1 MKRILAMVL
10 AGILVV
16 SVIPAFAAAEVGSAT
31 DKGSSRQLGTTAEG
45 QGSQE
50 NQGNRDD
57 RSTEEPEGPGIP
69 PGEGNPEENPPT
81 EAQSGE
87 LPAALNLKYKA
98 KKKLVLANTQP
109 EGLPVNVT
117 WASDNAKVAA
127 VDKNGLVTAKS
138 AGKCTVSAVFP
149 SGSRAAC
156 KVTVEPK
163 GLKYKKKTIR
173 KNARFTNVLVGA
185 KTGVKWS
192 SSNKKVATV
201 NGKGVV
207 KGRKSGTCK
216 VVARF
221 GGKKY
226 NCKVT
231 VVNPRLNKKKITVYN
246 SRSFR
251 LKVTGGKGRIRWKS
265 GNKKVATVSKKGTV
279 TGIKGGTC
287 TVTAVRNGIALK
299 CRVTVPKHY
308 KGYRIPDFGAL
319 YGKRGKF
326 LKADGVT
333 SVQYKA
339 GKKTYQKY
347 LAALKKKNFTFVEK
361 SSGTLVYM
369 NSAGEMVA
377 AAYAQGYVGL
387 AFGNIK
393 DIG

>member
-31 DKGSSRQLGTTAEG
+31 DKGSNRQLGTTAEG
-45 QGSQE
+45 QESQG
-50 NQGNRDD
+50 Q
-57 RSTEEPEGPGIP
+57 EPE
-69 PGEGNPEENPPT
+69 EGEENPPT

-117 WASDNAKVAA
+117 WASDNPEVAV
-127 VDKNGLVTAKS
+127 VDKNGLVTAKW
-138 AGKCTVSAVFP
+138 AGKCEVSAVFP
-149 SGSRAAC
+149 SGSRAVC

-173 KNARFTNVLVGA
+173 KKARFTNVLVGA

-226 NCKVT
+226 ACKVT

-279 TGIKGGTC
+279 TALKGGTC
-287 TVTAVRNGIALK
+287 TITAVRNGIALK
-299 CRVTVPKHY
+299 CRITVPKHY
-308 KGYRIPDFGAL
+308 KGYKIPDFGAL

-326 LKADGVT
+326 RKADGVT

-377 AAYAQGYVGL
+377 AAYADGYVRL
-387 AFGNIK
+387 AFGKIT

>member
-10 AGILVV
+10 AGILTV

-31 DKGSSRQLGTTAEG
+31 DKGSNRQLGTTAEG
-45 QGSQE
+45 QESQG
-50 NQGNRDD
+50 Q
-57 RSTEEPEGPGIP
+57 EPE
-69 PGEGNPEENPPT
+69 EGEENPPT

-117 WASDNAKVAA
+117 WASDNPEVAV
-127 VDKNGLVTAKS
+127 VDKNGLVTAKW
-138 AGKCTVSAVFP
+138 AGKCEVSAVFP
-149 SGSRAAC
+149 SGSRAVC

-173 KNARFTNVLVGA
+173 KKARFTNVLVGA
-185 KTGVKWS
+185 KAGVKWS

-226 NCKVT
+226 ACKVT

-279 TGIKGGTC
+279 TALKGGTC

-299 CRVTVPKHY
+299 CKVTVPKHY
-308 KGYRIPDFGAL
+308 KGYKIPDFGAL

-326 LKADGVT
+326 QKADGVT

-361 SSGTLVYM
+361 SSGTRVYM

-393 DIG
+393 DIE

>member
-10 AGILVV
+10 AGILTV

-31 DKGSSRQLGTTAEG
+31 DKGSNRQLGTTAEG
-45 QGSQE
+45 QESQG
-50 NQGNRDD
+50 Q
-57 RSTEEPEGPGIP
+57 EPE
-69 PGEGNPEENPPT
+69 EGEENPPT

-117 WASDNAKVAA
+117 WASDNPEVAV
-127 VDKNGLVTAKS
+127 VDKNGLVTAKW
-138 AGKCTVSAVFP
+138 AGKCEVSAVFP
-149 SGSRAAC
+149 SGSRAVC

-173 KNARFTNVLVGA
+173 KKARFTNVLVGA

-226 NCKVT
+226 ACKVT

-246 SRSFR
+246 SRNFR

-279 TGIKGGTC
+279 TALKGGTC
-287 TVTAVRNGIALK
+287 TITAVRNGITLK
-299 CRVTVPKHY
+299 CKVTVPKHY
-308 KGYRIPDFGAL
+308 KGYKIPDFGAL

-326 LKADGVT
+326 QKADGVT

-347 LAALKKKNFTFVEK
+347 FTALKKKKFTFVEK
-361 SSGTLVYM
+361 SSGTRVYM

-377 AAYAQGYVGL
+377 VAYADGYVGL

-393 DIG
+393 DIE

>member
-45 QGSQE
+45 QESQG
-50 NQGNRDD
+50 Q
-57 RSTEEPEGPGIP
+57 EPAEG
-69 PGEGNPEENPPT
+69 EENPPT

-98 KKKLVLANTQP
+98 KKKLVLANIQP

-117 WASDNAKVAA
+117 WASDNPEVAV
-127 VDKNGLVTAKS
+127 VDKNGLVTAKW
-138 AGKCTVSAVFP
+138 AGKCEVSAVFP
-149 SGSRAAC
+149 SGSRAVC

-173 KNARFTNVLVGA
+173 KKARFTNVLVGA

-226 NCKVT
+226 ACKVT

-279 TGIKGGTC
+279 TALKGGTC
-287 TVTAVRNGIALK
+287 TITAVRNGITLK
-299 CRVTVPKHY
+299 CKVTVPKHY
-308 KGYRIPDFGAL
+308 KGYRVPDFGAL

-326 LKADGVT
+326 QKADGVT

-377 AAYAQGYVGL
+377 AAYADGFVGL

-393 DIG
+393 DIE

>member
-45 QGSQE
+45 QGSQG

-57 RSTEEPEGPGIP
+57 RSTEEPEGPGILP
-69 PGEGNPEENPPT
+69 EEGEENPPT

-117 WASDNAKVAA
+117 WASDNPEVAA
-127 VDKNGLVTAKS
+127 VDKNGLVTAKW
-138 AGKCTVSAVFP
+138 AGKCEVSAVFP
-149 SGSRAAC
+149 SGSRAVC

-173 KNARFTNVLVGA
+173 KKARFTNALVGA
-185 KTGVKWS
+185 KSGVKWS

-226 NCKVT
+226 ACKVT

-251 LKVTGGKGRIRWKS
+251 LKVTGGKGRVRWKS
-265 GNKKVATVSKKGTV
+265 GNKKVATVSKKGAV
-279 TGIKGGTC
+279 TALKGGTC
-287 TVTAVRNGIALK
+287 TVTAVRNGITLK

-308 KGYRIPDFGAL
+308 KGYKIPDFGAL

-326 LKADGVT
+326 QKADGVT

-361 SSGTLVYM
+361 SSDTRVYM

>member
-31 DKGSSRQLGTTAEG
+31 DQGSSRQLGTTAEG
-45 QGSQE
+45 QESQG
-50 NQGNRDD
+50 Q
-57 RSTEEPEGPGIP
+57 EPE
-69 PGEGNPEENPPT
+69 EGEENPPT

-117 WASDNAKVAA
+117 WASDNAQVAV
-127 VDKNGLVTAKS
+127 VDKNGLVTAKW
-138 AGKCTVSAVFP
+138 AGKCEVSAVFP
-149 SGSRAAC
+149 SGSRAVC

-173 KNARFTNVLVGA
+173 KKARFTNVLVGA

-207 KGRKSGTCK
+207 KGKKSGTCK

-226 NCKVT
+226 ACKVT

-279 TGIKGGTC
+279 TAIKGGTC

-308 KGYRIPDFGAL
+308 KGYKIPDFGAL

-326 LKADGVT
+326 QKVDGVT

-339 GKKTYQKY
+339 GMKTYQKY

-361 SSGTLVYM
+361 SSGTRVYM

-393 DIG
+393 DIE

>member
-1 MKRILAMVL
+1 MKRILVMVL

-45 QGSQE
+45 QESQG
-50 NQGNRDD
+50 Q
-57 RSTEEPEGPGIP
+57 EPQEG
-69 PGEGNPEENPPT
+69 EENPPT

-98 KKKLVLANTQP
+98 KKKLVLVNTQP
-109 EGLPVNVT
+109 EGLPINVT
-117 WASDNAKVAA
+117 WASDNAGIAA

-149 SGSRAAC
+149 SGSRASC

-163 GLKYKKKTIR
+163 GLKFKKKTIR

-185 KTGVKWS
+185 KAGVKWS

-226 NCKVT
+226 ACKVT

-279 TGIKGGTC
+279 TALKGGTC

-347 LAALKKKNFTFVEK
+347 LTALKKKNFTFVEK
-361 SSGTLVYM
+361 SSGTWVYM

-393 DIG
+393 DIE

>member
-31 DKGSSRQLGTTAEG
+31 DKGSNRQLGTTAEG
-45 QGSQE
+45 QESQG
-50 NQGNRDD
+50 Q
-57 RSTEEPEGPGIP
+57 EPE
-69 PGEGNPEENPPT
+69 EGEENPPT

-117 WASDNAKVAA
+117 WASDNPEVAV
-127 VDKNGLVTAKS
+127 VDKNGLVTAKW
-138 AGKCTVSAVFP
+138 AGKCEVSAVFP
-149 SGSRAAC
+149 SGSRAVC

-173 KNARFTNVLVGA
+173 KKARFTNVLVGA

-226 NCKVT
+226 ACKVT

-279 TGIKGGTC
+279 TALKGGTC

-299 CRVTVPKHY
+299 CRITVPKHY
-308 KGYRIPDFGAL
+308 KGYKIPDFGAL

-347 LAALKKKNFTFVEK
+347 IAALKKKNFTFVEK

-377 AAYAQGYVGL
+377 AAYADGFVGL

-393 DIG
+393 DIE

>member
-16 SVIPAFAAAEVGSAT
+16 SVIPAFAAAEAGSAT
-31 DKGSSRQLGTTAEG
+31 EKGSNRQLGTTAEG
-45 QGSQE
+45 QESQG
-50 NQGNRDD
+50 Q
-57 RSTEEPEGPGIP
+57 EPEE
-69 PGEGNPEENPPT
+69 GEKNPPT

-117 WASDNAKVAA
+117 WASDNPEVAV
-127 VDKNGLVTAKS
+127 VDKNGLVTAKW
-138 AGKCTVSAVFP
+138 AGKCEVSAVFP
-149 SGSRAAC
+149 SGSRAVC

-173 KNARFTNVLVGA
+173 KKARFTNVLVGA

-226 NCKVT
+226 TCKVT

-279 TGIKGGTC
+279 TALKGGTC

-299 CRVTVPKHY
+299 CRITVPKHY
-308 KGYRIPDFGAL
+308 KGYKIPDFGAL

-326 LKADGVT
+326 RKADGVT

-361 SSGTLVYM
+361 SSGTRVYM

-377 AAYAQGYVGL
+377 VAYADGYVGL

-393 DIG
+393 DIE

>member
-10 AGILVV
+10 AGILTV

-31 DKGSSRQLGTTAEG
+31 DKGSNRQLGTTAEG
-45 QGSQE
+45 QESQG
-50 NQGNRDD
+50 Q
-57 RSTEEPEGPGIP
+57 EPE
-69 PGEGNPEENPPT
+69 EGEENPLT

-117 WASDNAKVAA
+117 WASDNPEVAV
-127 VDKNGLVTAKS
+127 VDKNGLVTAKW
-138 AGKCTVSAVFP
+138 AGKCEVSAVFP
-149 SGSRAAC
+149 SGSRAVC

-185 KTGVKWS
+185 KAGVKWS

-226 NCKVT
+226 ACKVT

-279 TGIKGGTC
+279 TAIKGGTC
-287 TVTAVRNGIALK
+287 TVTAVRNGITLK

-308 KGYRIPDFGAL
+308 KGYKIPDFGAL

-326 LKADGVT
+326 QKADGVT

>member
-10 AGILVV
+10 AGILTV

-45 QGSQE
+45 QESQG
-50 NQGNRDD
+50 Q
-57 RSTEEPEGPGIP
+57 EPE
-69 PGEGNPEENPPT
+69 EGEENPPT

-117 WASDNAKVAA
+117 WASDNPEVAV
-127 VDKNGLVTAKS
+127 VDKNGLVTAKW
-138 AGKCTVSAVFP
+138 AGKCEVSAVFP
-149 SGSRAAC
+149 SGSRAVC

-173 KNARFTNVLVGA
+173 KKARFTNVLVGA
-185 KTGVKWS
+185 KAGVKWS

-221 GGKKY
+221 DGKKY
-226 NCKVT
+226 ACKVT

-279 TGIKGGTC
+279 TALKGGTC
-287 TVTAVRNGIALK
+287 TITAVRNGIALK
-299 CRVTVPKHY
+299 CKVTVPKHY

-326 LKADGVT
+326 QKADGVT

-361 SSGTLVYM
+361 SSGTRVYM

-393 DIG
+393 DIE

>member
-10 AGILVV
+10 AGILTV
-16 SVIPAFAAAEVGSAT
+16 SVIPTFAAAEVGSAT
-31 DKGSSRQLGTTAEG
+31 DKGSNRQLGTTAEG
-45 QGSQE
+45 QESQG
-50 NQGNRDD
+50 Q
-57 RSTEEPEGPGIP
+57 EPE
-69 PGEGNPEENPPT
+69 EGEENPPT

-117 WASDNAKVAA
+117 WASDNPEVAV
-127 VDKNGLVTAKS
+127 VDKNGLVTAKW
-138 AGKCTVSAVFP
+138 AGKCEVSAVFP
-149 SGSRAAC
+149 SGSRAVC

-173 KNARFTNVLVGA
+173 KKARFTNVLVGA
-185 KTGVKWS
+185 KAGVKWS

-226 NCKVT
+226 VCKVT

-279 TGIKGGTC
+279 TALKGGTC

-299 CRVTVPKHY
+299 CKVTVPKHY
-308 KGYRIPDFGAL
+308 KGYKIPDFGAL

-326 LKADGVT
+326 QKVDGVT

-339 GKKTYQKY
+339 GMKTYQKY

-361 SSGTLVYM
+361 SSGTRVYM

-393 DIG
+393 DIE

>member
-31 DKGSSRQLGTTAEG
+31 DKGSNRQLGTTAEG
-45 QGSQE
+45 QESQG
-50 NQGNRDD
+50 Q
-57 RSTEEPEGPGIP
+57 EPE
-69 PGEGNPEENPPT
+69 EGEENPPT

-117 WASDNAKVAA
+117 WASDNPEVAV
-127 VDKNGLVTAKS
+127 VDKNGLVTAKW
-138 AGKCTVSAVFP
+138 AGKCEVSAVFP
-149 SGSRAAC
+149 SGSRAVC

-173 KNARFTNVLVGA
+173 KKARFTNVLVGA

-226 NCKVT
+226 ACKVT

-251 LKVTGGKGRIRWKS
+251 LKVTGGKGHIRWKS

-279 TGIKGGTC
+279 TAIKGGTC

-299 CRVTVPKHY
+299 CRITVPKHY
-308 KGYRIPDFGAL
+308 KGYKIPDFGAL

-326 LKADGVT
+326 QKADGVT

-347 LAALKKKNFTFVEK
+347 FTALKKKKFTFVEK
-361 SSGTLVYM
+361 SSGTRVYM

-377 AAYAQGYVGL
+377 VAYADGYVGL

-393 DIG
+393 DIE

>member
-45 QGSQE
+45 QESQG
-50 NQGNRDD
+50 Q
-57 RSTEEPEGPGIP
+57 EPE
-69 PGEGNPEENPPT
+69 EGEENPPT

-117 WASDNAKVAA
+117 WASDNPEVAV
-127 VDKNGLVTAKS
+127 VDKNGLATAKW
-138 AGKCTVSAVFP
+138 AGKCEVSAVFP
-149 SGSRAAC
+149 SGSRAVC

-173 KNARFTNVLVGA
+173 KKARFTNVLVGA

-226 NCKVT
+226 ACKVT

-279 TGIKGGTC
+279 TALKGGTC
-287 TVTAVRNGIALK
+287 TITAVRNGIRMK
-299 CRVTVPKHY
+299 CKVTVPKHY
-308 KGYRIPDFGAL
+308 KGYKIPDFGAL

-326 LKADGVT
+326 QKADGVT

-377 AAYAQGYVGL
+377 AAYADGFVGL

-393 DIG
+393 DIE

>member
-45 QGSQE
+45 QGSQ
-50 NQGNRDD
+50 
-57 RSTEEPEGPGIP
+57 
-69 PGEGNPEENPPT
+69 ENPPT

-185 KTGVKWS
+185 KAGVKWS

-207 KGRKSGTCK
+207 KGKKSGTCK

-226 NCKVT
+226 ACKVT

-279 TGIKGGTC
+279 TAIKGGTC

-299 CRVTVPKHY
+299 CKVTVPKHY
-308 KGYRIPDFGAL
+308 KGYKIPDFGAL

-326 LKADGVT
+326 QRADGVT

-347 LAALKKKNFTFVEK
+347 FTALKKKNFTFVEK
-361 SSGTLVYM
+361 SSGTRVYM

-377 AAYAQGYVGL
+377 VAYAQGYVGL

>member
-10 AGILVV
+10 AGILTV

-31 DKGSSRQLGTTAEG
+31 DKGSNRQLGTTAEG
-45 QGSQE
+45 QESQG
-50 NQGNRDD
+50 Q
-57 RSTEEPEGPGIP
+57 EPE
-69 PGEGNPEENPPT
+69 EGEENPPT

-117 WASDNAKVAA
+117 WASDNAGIAA
-127 VDKNGLVTAKS
+127 VDKNGTVTAKW
-138 AGKCTVSAVFP
+138 AGKCEVSAVFP
-149 SGSRAAC
+149 SGSRAVC

-173 KNARFTNVLVGA
+173 KKARFTNVLVGA

-226 NCKVT
+226 ACKVT

-279 TGIKGGTC
+279 TALKGGTC

-299 CRVTVPKHY
+299 CRITVPKHY
-308 KGYRIPDFGAL
+308 KGYKIPDFGAL

-326 LKADGVT
+326 QKADGVT

-347 LAALKKKNFTFVEK
+347 FTALKKKNFTFVEK
-361 SSGTLVYM
+361 SSGTRVYM

-377 AAYAQGYVGL
+377 VAYADGYVGL

-393 DIG
+393 DIE

>member
-10 AGILVV
+10 AGILTV

-45 QGSQE
+45 QESQG
-50 NQGNRDD
+50 Q
-57 RSTEEPEGPGIP
+57 EPE
-69 PGEGNPEENPPT
+69 EGEENPPT

-117 WASDNAKVAA
+117 WASDNVEVAA
-127 VDKNGLVTAKS
+127 VDKNGLVTAKW
-138 AGKCTVSAVFP
+138 AGKCEVSAVFP
-149 SGSRAAC
+149 SGSRAVC

-173 KNARFTNVLVGA
+173 KKARFTNVLVGA
-185 KTGVKWS
+185 KSGVKWS

-226 NCKVT
+226 ACKVT

-279 TGIKGGTC
+279 TAIKGGTC
-287 TVTAVRNGIALK
+287 TVTAVRNGITLK

-308 KGYRIPDFGAL
+308 KGYKIPDFGAL

-326 LKADGVT
+326 QKADGVT

-361 SSGTLVYM
+361 SSGTRVYM

-393 DIG
+393 DIE

>member
-10 AGILVV
+10 AGILTV

-45 QGSQE
+45 QESQG
-50 NQGNRDD
+50 Q
-57 RSTEEPEGPGIP
+57 EPE
-69 PGEGNPEENPPT
+69 EGEENPPT

-87 LPAALNLKYKA
+87 LPAVLNLKYKA

-117 WASDNAKVAA
+117 WASDNPEVAV
-127 VDKNGLVTAKS
+127 VDKNGLVTAKW
-138 AGKCTVSAVFP
+138 AGKCEVSAVFP
-149 SGSRAAC
+149 SGSRAVC

-173 KNARFTNVLVGA
+173 KKARFTNVLVGA

-226 NCKVT
+226 ACKVT

-279 TGIKGGTC
+279 TALKGGTC
-287 TVTAVRNGIALK
+287 TVTAVRNGITLK
-299 CRVTVPKHY
+299 CKVTVPKHY
-308 KGYRIPDFGAL
+308 KGYKIPDFGAL

-326 LKADGVT
+326 QKADGVT

-377 AAYAQGYVGL
+377 AAYADGYVGL

-393 DIG
+393 DIE

>member
-10 AGILVV
+10 AGILTV

-45 QGSQE
+45 QESQG
-50 NQGNRDD
+50 Q
-57 RSTEEPEGPGIP
+57 EPE
-69 PGEGNPEENPPT
+69 EGEENPPT

-117 WASDNAKVAA
+117 WASDNPEVAV
-127 VDKNGLVTAKS
+127 VDKNGLVTAKW
-138 AGKCTVSAVFP
+138 AGKCEVSAVFP
-149 SGSRAAC
+149 SGSRAVC

-173 KNARFTNVLVGA
+173 KKARFTNVLVGA
-185 KTGVKWS
+185 KAGVKWS

-226 NCKVT
+226 ACKVT

-279 TGIKGGTC
+279 TALKGGTC
-287 TVTAVRNGIALK
+287 TITAVRNGIALK
-299 CRVTVPKHY
+299 CKVTVPKHY
-308 KGYRIPDFGAL
+308 KGYKIPDFGAL

-326 LKADGVT
+326 QKADGVT

-361 SSGTLVYM
+361 SSGTRVYM

-393 DIG
+393 DIE

>member
-10 AGILVV
+10 AGILTV

-31 DKGSSRQLGTTAEG
+31 DKGSNRQLGTTAEG
-45 QGSQE
+45 QESQG
-50 NQGNRDD
+50 Q
-57 RSTEEPEGPGIP
+57 EPE
-69 PGEGNPEENPPT
+69 EGEENPPT

-117 WASDNAKVAA
+117 WASDNPEVAV
-127 VDKNGLVTAKS
+127 VDKNGLVTAKW
-138 AGKCTVSAVFP
+138 AGKCEVSAVFP
-149 SGSRAAC
+149 SGSRAVC

-173 KNARFTNVLVGA
+173 KKARFTNVLVGA

-226 NCKVT
+226 ACKVT

-279 TGIKGGTC
+279 TALKGGTC
-287 TVTAVRNGIALK
+287 TVTAVRNGITLK
-299 CRVTVPKHY
+299 CKVTVPKHY
-308 KGYRIPDFGAL
+308 KGYKIPDFGAL

-326 LKADGVT
+326 QKADGVT

-347 LAALKKKNFTFVEK
+347 FTALKKKKFTFVEK
-361 SSGTLVYM
+361 SSGTRVYM

-377 AAYAQGYVGL
+377 VAYADGYVGL

-393 DIG
+393 DIE

>member
-1 MKRILAMVL
+1 MKRILATVL

-31 DKGSSRQLGTTAEG
+31 DKGSNRQLGTTAEG
-45 QGSQE
+45 QESQG
-50 NQGNRDD
+50 Q
-57 RSTEEPEGPGIP
+57 EPE
-69 PGEGNPEENPPT
+69 EGEENPPT

-98 KKKLVLANTQP
+98 KKKLVLVNTQP

-117 WASDNAKVAA
+117 WASDNAGIAA

-207 KGRKSGTCK
+207 KGKKSGTCK

-226 NCKVT
+226 ACKVT

-308 KGYRIPDFGAL
+308 KGYKIPDFGAL

-326 LKADGVT
+326 RKADGVT

-347 LAALKKKNFTFVEK
+347 FTALKKKNFTFVEK
-361 SSGTLVYM
+361 SSGTRVYM

>member
-10 AGILVV
+10 AGILMV

-31 DKGSSRQLGTTAEG
+31 DKGSNRQLGTTAEG
-45 QGSQE
+45 QRSQGS
-50 NQGNRDD
+50 RDGRAMED
-57 RSTEEPEGPGIP
+57 SEGPGIL
-69 PGEGNPEENPPT
+69 PGEGEENPPT

-117 WASDNAKVAA
+117 WASDKAEVAA

-138 AGKCTVSAVFP
+138 AGKCTVSAIFP

-173 KNARFTNVLVGA
+173 KKARFTNVLVGA

-207 KGRKSGTCK
+207 KGRKSGICK

-226 NCKVT
+226 ACKVT

-279 TGIKGGTC
+279 TALKGGTC

-299 CRVTVPKHY
+299 CRITVPKHY
-308 KGYRIPDFGAL
+308 KGYKIPDFGAL

-326 LKADGVT
+326 RKADGVT

-339 GKKTYQKY
+339 GKKTYRKY

-361 SSGTLVYM
+361 SSGTRVYM

-377 AAYAQGYVGL
+377 AAYADGYVGL

-393 DIG
+393 DIE

>member
-50 NQGNRDD
+50 NQ
-57 RSTEEPEGPGIP
+57 
-69 PGEGNPEENPPT
+69 PT
-81 EAQSGE
+81 EAQSGK

-98 KKKLVLANTQP
+98 KKKLVLANIQP
-109 EGLPVNVT
+109 EGLPVHVT
-117 WASDNAKVAA
+117 WASDNAGIAA

-185 KTGVKWS
+185 KAGVKWS

-207 KGRKSGTCK
+207 KGKKSGNCK

-221 GGKKY
+221 GGKEY
-226 NCKVT
+226 ACKVT

-279 TGIKGGTC
+279 TAIKGGTC

-347 LAALKKKNFTFVEK
+347 LTALKKKNFTFVEK

>member
-10 AGILVV
+10 AGILTV

-31 DKGSSRQLGTTAEG
+31 DKGSNRQLGTTAEG
-45 QGSQE
+45 QESQG
-50 NQGNRDD
+50 Q
-57 RSTEEPEGPGIP
+57 EPE
-69 PGEGNPEENPPT
+69 EGEENPPT

-117 WASDNAKVAA
+117 WASDNPEVAV
-127 VDKNGLVTAKS
+127 VDKNGLVTAKW
-138 AGKCTVSAVFP
+138 AGKCEVSAVFP
-149 SGSRAAC
+149 SGSRAVC

-173 KNARFTNVLVGA
+173 KKARFTNVLVGA

-226 NCKVT
+226 ACKVT

-279 TGIKGGTC
+279 TALKGGTC
-287 TVTAVRNGIALK
+287 TVTAVRNGITLK
-299 CRVTVPKHY
+299 CKVTVPKHY
-308 KGYRIPDFGAL
+308 KGYKVPDFGAL

-326 LKADGVT
+326 RKADGVT

-377 AAYAQGYVGL
+377 AAYADGYVGL

-393 DIG
+393 DIE

>member
-45 QGSQE
+45 QESQG
-50 NQGNRDD
+50 Q
-57 RSTEEPEGPGIP
+57 EPE
-69 PGEGNPEENPPT
+69 EGEENPPT

-109 EGLPVNVT
+109 EGLPVHVT
-117 WASDNAKVAA
+117 WASDNAEVAA
-127 VDKNGLVTAKS
+127 VDKNGLVTAKW
-138 AGKCTVSAVFP
+138 AGKCEVSAVFP
-149 SGSRAAC
+149 SGSRAVC

-173 KNARFTNVLVGA
+173 KKARFTNVLVGA

-226 NCKVT
+226 ACKVT

-251 LKVTGGKGRIRWKS
+251 LKVTGGKGRVRWKS

-279 TGIKGGTC
+279 TAIKGGTC
-287 TVTAVRNGIALK
+287 TVTAVRNGITLK

-308 KGYRIPDFGAL
+308 KGYKIPDFGAL

-326 LKADGVT
+326 QKADGVT

-361 SSGTLVYM
+361 SSGTRVYM

-393 DIG
+393 DIE

>member
-10 AGILVV
+10 AGILTV

-31 DKGSSRQLGTTAEG
+31 DKGSNRQLGTTAEG
-45 QGSQE
+45 QESQG
-50 NQGNRDD
+50 Q
-57 RSTEEPEGPGIP
+57 EPE
-69 PGEGNPEENPPT
+69 EGEENPPT

-117 WASDNAKVAA
+117 WASDNVEVAA

-149 SGSRAAC
+149 SGSRAVC

-173 KNARFTNVLVGA
+173 KKARFTNVLVGA
-185 KTGVKWS
+185 KAGVKWS

-207 KGRKSGTCK
+207 KGKKSGTCK

-226 NCKVT
+226 ACKVT

-251 LKVTGGKGRIRWKS
+251 LKVTGGKGRVRWKS

-279 TGIKGGTC
+279 TALKGGTC
-287 TVTAVRNGIALK
+287 TVTAVRNGITLK

-308 KGYRIPDFGAL
+308 KGYKIPDFGAL

-326 LKADGVT
+326 QKADGVT

-361 SSGTLVYM
+361 SSGTRVYM

-377 AAYAQGYVGL
+377 VAYAQGYVGL

>member
-10 AGILVV
+10 AGILTV

-31 DKGSSRQLGTTAEG
+31 DKGSNRQLGTTAEG
-45 QGSQE
+45 QESQG
-50 NQGNRDD
+50 Q
-57 RSTEEPEGPGIP
+57 EPE
-69 PGEGNPEENPPT
+69 EGEENPPT
-81 EAQSGE
+81 EAQSGD
-87 LPAALNLKYKA
+87 LPVALNLKYKA

-117 WASDNAKVAA
+117 WASDNPEVAV

-138 AGKCTVSAVFP
+138 AGKCTVSAIFP
-149 SGSRAAC
+149 SGCRAAC

-173 KNARFTNVLVGA
+173 KKARFTNVLVGA
-185 KTGVKWS
+185 NTGVKWS

-207 KGRKSGTCK
+207 KGKKSGTCK

-226 NCKVT
+226 ACKVT

-251 LKVTGGKGRIRWKS
+251 LKVTGGKGRVRWKS

-279 TGIKGGTC
+279 TALKGGTC
-287 TVTAVRNGIALK
+287 TVTAVRNGITLK

-308 KGYRIPDFGAL
+308 KGYKIPDFGAL

-326 LKADGVT
+326 QKADGVT

-361 SSGTLVYM
+361 SSGTRVYM

-393 DIG
+393 DIE

>member
-10 AGILVV
+10 AGILTV

-45 QGSQE
+45 QESQG
-50 NQGNRDD
+50 Q
-57 RSTEEPEGPGIP
+57 EPE
-69 PGEGNPEENPPT
+69 EGEENPPT

-117 WASDNAKVAA
+117 WASDNVEVAA
-127 VDKNGLVTAKS
+127 VDKNGLVTAKW
-138 AGKCTVSAVFP
+138 AGKCEVSAVFP
-149 SGSRAAC
+149 SGSRAVC

-173 KNARFTNVLVGA
+173 KKARFTNVLVGA
-185 KTGVKWS
+185 KSGVKWS

-216 VVARF
+216 VIARF
-221 GGKKY
+221 GGRKY
-226 NCKVT
+226 ICKVT

-251 LKVTGGKGRIRWKS
+251 LKVTGGKGRVRWKS

-279 TGIKGGTC
+279 TAIKGGTC
-287 TVTAVRNGIALK
+287 TVTAVRNGITLK

-308 KGYRIPDFGAL
+308 KGYKIPDFGAL

-326 LKADGVT
+326 QKADGVT

-361 SSGTLVYM
+361 SSGTRVYM

-393 DIG
+393 DIE

>member
-10 AGILVV
+10 AGILTV

-31 DKGSSRQLGTTAEG
+31 DKGSNRQLGTTAEG
-45 QGSQE
+45 QESQG
-50 NQGNRDD
+50 Q
-57 RSTEEPEGPGIP
+57 EPE
-69 PGEGNPEENPPT
+69 EGEENPPT
-81 EAQSGE
+81 AAQSGE

-117 WASDNAKVAA
+117 WASDNPEVAV
-127 VDKNGLVTAKS
+127 VDKNGLVTAKW
-138 AGKCTVSAVFP
+138 AGKCEVSAAFP
-149 SGSRAAC
+149 SGSRAVC

-173 KNARFTNVLVGA
+173 KKARFTNVLVGA

-226 NCKVT
+226 ACKVT

-279 TGIKGGTC
+279 TALKGGTC
-287 TVTAVRNGIALK
+287 TVTAVRNGITLK
-299 CRVTVPKHY
+299 CKVTVPKHY
-308 KGYRIPDFGAL
+308 KGYKVPDFGAL

-326 LKADGVT
+326 RKADGVT

-377 AAYAQGYVGL
+377 AAYADGYVGL

-393 DIG
+393 DIE

>member
-45 QGSQE
+45 QESQG
-50 NQGNRDD
+50 Q
-57 RSTEEPEGPGIP
+57 EPQEG
-69 PGEGNPEENPPT
+69 EENPPT

-87 LPAALNLKYKA
+87 LPVALNLKYKA

-149 SGSRAAC
+149 SGSRAVC
-156 KVTVEPK
+156 KVTVEPN

-173 KNARFTNVLVGA
+173 KNAQFTNVLVGA
-185 KTGVKWS
+185 KAGVKWS

-207 KGRKSGTCK
+207 KGRKSGSCK

-226 NCKVT
+226 TCKVT

-251 LKVTGGKGRIRWKS
+251 LKVTGGKGHIRWKS

-279 TGIKGGTC
+279 TAIKGGTC

-299 CRVTVPKHY
+299 CKVTVPKHY
-308 KGYRIPDFGAL
+308 RGYKIPDFGAL

-326 LKADGVT
+326 QKADGVT
-333 SVQYKA
+333 SVRYKA

-347 LAALKKKNFTFVEK
+347 LTALKKKNFTFVEK
-361 SSGTLVYM
+361 SSGTWVYM
-369 NSAGEMVA
+369 NSAGEIVA

-393 DIG
+393 DLG

>member
-1 MKRILAMVL
+1 MKRILALVL

-31 DKGSSRQLGTTAEG
+31 YKGSSRQLETTAEG
-45 QGSQE
+45 QESQG
-50 NQGNRDD
+50 Q
-57 RSTEEPEGPGIP
+57 EPQEG
-69 PGEGNPEENPPT
+69 EENPPT

-98 KKKLVLANTQP
+98 KKKLVLVNTQP
-109 EGLPVNVT
+109 EGLPINVT
-117 WASDNAKVAA
+117 WTSDNAGIAA

-149 SGSRAAC
+149 SGSRAMC

-173 KNARFTNVLVGA
+173 KNARFTNALVGA
-185 KTGVKWS
+185 KAGVKWS

-207 KGRKSGTCK
+207 KGKKSGTCK

-226 NCKVT
+226 ACKVT

-265 GNKKVATVSKKGTV
+265 GNKKVATVSKKGMV
-279 TGIKGGTC
+279 TAIKGGTC

-308 KGYRIPDFGAL
+308 KGYKIPDFGAL

-347 LAALKKKNFTFVEK
+347 LTALKKKNFTFVEK